1 MDKNYDVVVI
11 GSGAA
16 GLIATI
22 QSAQNGNTTLLLEKL
37 PKLASKLKATG
48 GGRCNLSNTL
58 DNETFMKSFGKNGRF
73 MRDALEVLDHKK
85 LMEFFK
91 SIGVDTHIPDGF
103 RIFPTTHNS
112 NTIIEA
118 LKNKLLELH
127 VEIKTNQKLQNIVIN
142 NNNIVAV
149 KTQSTSYNTNKIILA
164 TGGLGYPT
172 LGATGD
178 GYEVVKSLGHS
189 ITNIYPAMMPLHTVE
204 KWQAHCTADTIAK
217 VTIKVDS
224 KENKIKKLKATGDL
238 IFTKK
243 GLRGPVIL
251 DFAREITPHLDTF
264 KEVPILINLTKGMNE
279 DAILQHIKNETTKNP
294 QSSIEEQLSKLLPLS
309 VIKEL
314 CRLCEIDSTQTFKNI
329 SGITKNKL
337 IKILAWTPFTINGHD
352 GFDKAM
358 ITRGGIS
365 LKEINPKTMQSKIIN
380 GLYFAGEIIDLDGP
394 CGGYNLQWAFSSG
407 YLAGKLL
414 SIF

>member
-1 MDKNYDVVVI
+1 MTTYDVVVV

-16 GLIATI
+16 GLIAAI
-22 QSAQNGNTTLLLEKL
+22 QSSQNGNTTLLLEKL
-37 PKLASKLKATG
+37 PQLASKLKATG

-58 DNETFMKSFGKNGRF
+58 DNESFMKSFGKNGRF
-73 MRDALEVLDHKK
+73 MRDALEELDHKK

-103 RIFPTTHNS
+103 RIFPVTHNS
-112 NTIIEA
+112 STIIEA
-118 LKNKLLELH
+118 LKNKLLELQ
-127 VEIKTNQKLQNIVIN
+127 VKIETNQKLQEILIEESK
-142 NNNIVAV
+142 IKAI
-149 KTQSTSYNTNKIILA
+149 KTQDQTYNTYKIILA

-178 GYEVVKSLGHS
+178 GYEVVKKLGHS
-189 ITNIYPAMMPLHTVE
+189 ITSIYPAMMPLHTLE
-204 KWQAHCTADTIAK
+204 NWQANCTADTIAK
-217 VTIKVDS
+217 ATIKVDS

-251 DFAREITPHLDTF
+251 DFAREITPHLDSF

-279 DAILQHIKNETTKNP
+279 DDILQHIKKETILNP
-294 QSSIEEQLSKLLPLS
+294 QSSIEEQLIKILPIS
-309 VIKEL
+309 VVQEL
-314 CRLCEIDSTQTFKNI
+314 CKLCTINSKQTFKNTN
-329 SGITKNKL
+329 GVAKNKL
-337 IKILAWTPFTINGHD
+337 IKLLAWTPFTINGHD
-352 GFDKAM
+352 GFEKAM

-365 LKEINPKTMQSKIIN
+365 LKEINPKTMQSKIIS
-380 GLYFAGEIIDLDGP
+380 GLYFAGEIVDLDGP

-407 YLAGKLL
+407 FLAGKLL
-414 SIF
+414 S